1 MVQGEVSVQAESGAS
16 KQKKTKLAIVM
27 NIVAPYRLPV
37 YAALAEHFET
47 VVFHGGNE
55 SNRNWKLDVPAHLRL
70 EEVFTVQIPVSR
82 RTGVAGVSA
91 RSYFHLNLGLLW
103 RLPFYRPDIVISN
116 ELGLRT
122 VICMLYAYFAR
133 VPLWVWW
140 GGTMHSERNIG
151 GFKKSARLF
160 LCRRIHRW
168 ISYGASSTE
177 YLQSVGAPRADILQ
191 IQNCVP
197 HETFLAVPPGSPL
210 WFNDRVHPVLLT
222 VGQLIDRKGLDRL
235 IESCARV
242 AARGREFTL
251 VIVGEG
257 PQRQALLDLAEKTNL
272 KNLLILPNQSQ
283 AKLNEIYKSSQV
295 FVFPTNEDVWGLVA
309 NEAVWAG
316 LPLLCSRYAGCAS
329 EIVPEENV
337 FDPLLP
343 QEFDAVIERALDGAV
358 SASDRSLLLTWQ
370 AVSELITRS
379 LATGIPVR

>member
-1 MVQGEVSVQAESGAS
+1 VTSKDGAAS
-16 KQKKTKLAIVM
+16 TPKTKLAIVV
-27 NIVAPYRLPV
+27 NTVAPYRLPL
-37 YAALAEHFET
+37 YAALGERFNT

-55 SNRNWKLDVPAHLRL
+55 SNRNWQIDVPSHLHL
-70 EEVFTVQIPVSR
+70 EKVFTVQIPVKR
-82 RTGVAGVSA
+82 DTGIAGVSA

-103 RLPFYRPDIVISN
+103 RLPFYRPNIVISN

-122 VICMLYAYFAR
+122 VICMLYAFFAR

-151 GFKKSARLF
+151 GFKKRARLF

-168 ISYGASSTE
+168 IAYGASSTE
-177 YLQSVGAPRADILQ
+177 YLESVGAPRNEILQ

-197 HETFLAVPPGSPL
+197 HETFLAVPDGSPL

-242 AARGREFTL
+242 TAKGREFTL

-257 PQRQALLDLAEKTNL
+257 PQRAALLELAEKTNF
-272 KNLLILPNQSQ
+272 KNLLMLPNQTQ

-337 FDPLLP
+337 FDPLSP
-343 QEFDAVIERALDGAV
+343 QEFDAIIERALDGTV

-370 AVSELITRS
+370 GVSELIARS
-379 LATGIPVR
+379 LATGTPVR